1 MGFIES
7 LSESVPVY
15 MLLSSFFAGCASA
28 GFAFCF
34 FAAPKDILTGGV
46 CGFLGWFVYLLAK
59 NLDMAVV
66 ISFGAAAFTAGG
78 FSEICA
84 FLRRRPA
91 LVFSVPGII
100 PLVPGGGMYETMM
113 AAVRGNM
120 EEAGTRAFVTL
131 CSAGA
136 VAVGL
141 AAATAVC
148 RMIHRNR

>member
-1 MGFIES
+1 MGLIES
-7 LSESVPVY
+7 LSGSVPVY

-34 FAAPKDILTGGV
+34 FAAPKDIFTGGV

-59 NLDMAVV
+59 NFNMSVI
-66 ISFGAAAFTAGG
+66 ISFGAAAFTAGI

-84 FLRRRPA
+84 YLRRRPA
-91 LVFSVPGII
+91 LVFSVPGVI
-100 PLVPGGGMYETMM
+100 PLVPGGGMYGTMM
-113 AAVRGNM
+113 AAVRGDM
-120 EEAGTRAFVTL
+120 ETAGSTAFVTL

>member
-1 MGFIES
+1 MGLIECVS
-7 LSESVPVY
+7 GSMPVY
-15 MLLSSFFAGCASA
+15 MLLSSVFAGCASA

-34 FAAPKDILTGGV
+34 FAAPKDIITGGV
-46 CGFLGWFVYLLAK
+46 CGCLGWFVYLLAK
-59 NLDMAVV
+59 NSGMSVV
-66 ISFGAAAFTAGG
+66 VSFGAASFTAGI

-84 FLRRRPA
+84 FIRRRPA
-91 LVFSVPGII
+91 LVFSVPGVI
-100 PLVPGGGMYETMM
+100 PLVPGGGMYQTMM
-113 AAVRGNM
+113 AAVRGDM
-120 EEAGTRAFVTL
+120 REAGATAFLTL